1 MTKKKVLFPL
11 AAAALLAVCG
21 ASALQA
27 GAVVYNIVDYPGLEN
42 GWTVSGTIT
51 TDGTIGTL
59 SASNI
64 TAWSWTLTNG
74 GTTDTWS
81 STVTGSLYAA
91 DQVSGL
97 TATATELELGTP
109 GSDQES
115 DLILGYG
122 GGPGSGG
129 DLYWNREGAAGIFFP
144 AIETYIGDFGGLT
157 QFDSYAYNLTGLTL
171 TDSTNWVIAEVPS
184 QSSSAP
190 EPGTVALFVR
200 GVAGIAVGRTRRK
213 A

>member
-11 AAAALLAVCG
+11 AAAALLAVCLPQ
-21 ASALQA
+21 ASRASMI
-27 GAVVYNIVDYPGLEN
+27 YDIVDYPGLEN

-144 AIETYIGDFGGLT
+144 AI
-157 QFDSYAYNLTGLTL
+157 
-171 TDSTNWVIAEVPS
+171 
-184 QSSSAP
+184 
-190 EPGTVALFVR
+190 
-200 GVAGIAVGRTRRK
+200 
-213 A
+213 